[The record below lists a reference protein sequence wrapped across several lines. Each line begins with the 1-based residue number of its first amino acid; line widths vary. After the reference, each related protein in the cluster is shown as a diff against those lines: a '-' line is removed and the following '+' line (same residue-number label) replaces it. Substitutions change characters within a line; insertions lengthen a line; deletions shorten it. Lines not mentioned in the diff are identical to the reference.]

1 MMKIE
6 LTKEVSDRLTIV
18 GAITKIVE
26 EIDHDLLEIM
36 AEIVFDEEDKNLG
49 LGIADLKA
57 IIKNAITDQMERV
70 TGLSLRYDQD
80 DEEEE

>member
-1 MMKIE
+1 MTKIE

-26 EIDHDLLEIM
+26 EIDHGLLEIM
-36 AEIVFDEEDKNLG
+36 AKIVFDEEDNNLG

-57 IIKNAITDQMERV
+57 IIQNGITDQMERV

-80 DEEEE
+80 YEEEV

>member
-36 AEIVFDEEDKNLG
+36 AEIAGFPRIPLNV
-49 LGIADLKA
+49 
-57 IIKNAITDQMERV
+57 
-70 TGLSLRYDQD
+70 
-80 DEEEE
+80 